1 MLEEWEQRGKP
12 LVQPRRWGDGDSP
25 HPKPGPFCCAGLL
38 ELLTPL
44 DCFPGLPLASAVP
57 NLEWNHLIKAG
68 RVSKMCCERSNS
80 ALICRPE
87 PASAQR
93 VLPRFFTRRGRCGAS
108 PCSVFHPAYKTSPE
122 THFPIAPAVN
132 LRTFIDVG
140 RGEVKELHSSW
151 KSPKLVR
158 APAGLIYG
166 VGLEPGCIAWL
177 GEVS

>member
-12 LVQPRRWGDGDSP
+12 LVLPRRWGDGDSP

-44 DCFPGLPLASAVP
+44 NCFPGLLLASAVP

-80 ALICRPE
+80 ALICSPE

-108 PCSVFHPAYKTSPE
+108 PCSIFHPAYKTSPE
-122 THFPIAPAVN
+122 TQLPPRPAVS
-132 LRTFIDVG
+132 LGALIDVG

-151 KSPKLVR
+151 KSQRLVR